1 MLFSIP
7 FLQSSSPFVP
17 SRGGRLIQALPSALI
32 LRHGASPDPLD
43 SFSKQQARVLGG
55 GCFSLPSWSGSFQ
68 TIANL
73 LPFADPVTEL
83 LALTSPVSPEH
94 GAFRTPGGSPSS
106 VTPVPKV
113 QLLDQLDLALSLSLQ
128 TLTSAS
134 ETPQSVSPMG
144 TASTCQGVTGVN
156 AVGDLGRVKGIR
168 LRSAQVERELET
180 VVAKA

>member
-1 MLFSIP
+1 M
-7 FLQSSSPFVP
+7 
-17 SRGGRLIQALPSALI
+17 
-32 LRHGASPDPLD
+32 
-43 SFSKQQARVLGG
+43 
-55 GCFSLPSWSGSFQ
+55 
-68 TIANL
+68 
-73 LPFADPVTEL
+73 
-83 LALTSPVSPEH
+83 
-94 GAFRTPGGSPSS
+94 
-106 VTPVPKV
+106 PKV

-134 ETPQSVSPMG
+134 ETPQSVSPTG